1 MGSNQQKFPDA
12 CGDLQ
17 QSSHQDMIGNPI
29 WKPFGLISLWGTT
42 FESAH
47 QPGSSFRS
55 LKFLLAKCWCV
66 FFASTRTWS
75 LKTGSYQKLSVFRFM
90 AGAPKAGWDGHPISG
105 VFLRHIW
112 GVLNPKC
119 WNSTPHLPGLQ
130 PNKAE
135 IWCIF
140 RCSCWTQNIPP
151 KQTPGTSL
159 SRHQHHVELFGGG
172 KSGRLRHNTKLEIW
186 NLEAAHLLKHST
198 NT

>member
-140 RCSCWTQNIPP
+140 RCSCWTQNIP
-151 KQTPGTSL
+151 QN
-159 SRHQHHVELFGGG
+159 
-172 KSGRLRHNTKLEIW
+172 RLQVHRFLGISITWSCLEVG
-186 NLEAAHLLKHST
+186 NLEGLDIIQSWRSGIWKQHT
-198 NT
+198 Y